1 MKWPSPRIAP
11 VANAPKGFQISLSA
25 QHSTPQSP
33 SKLKNGPRTTDLLP
47 NSRAVLPL
55 SFIQTFG
62 LLGIPLVGMIL
73 VSIAWTAWLIV
84 LTIAPNQTANYL
96 MGTTEFDDGN
106 FWLII
111 DPEPVFMLVSVL
123 SLAALLAAYVD
134 VVLKMT
140 IRRNA
145 KCSTTFIHRVIVSRL
160 YRMSNTI
167 SPRLRLA
174 RKSFELWNE
183 FNNIEGRRRR
193 LFNAVHKTLDLAV
206 QIAGLYR
213 LLEDGVPTYLC
224 YIFACLVAAN
234 SLCFAA
240 LILFPDRHSAFFE
253 IFIDTT
259 FDMVFAVAWPIW
271 WLWYSYDDFDFDRP
285 KALLNL
291 SMYPSSWFERQA
303 RRVANSSEVAMFMFS
318 FDALRMKS
326 GLDLTLRM
334 AMNFSFCHRLSRVV
348 EFMILRKKR
357 ELGAKRSPR
366 TDSKQL
372 HIRRPIALVFIFTC
386 FGVVVHTDQ
395 SILFSDTVCA
405 AYPEC
410 TAYAYRWSKTEDC
423 PCRALIDADEAP
435 RTYAEWNNPVD
446 ATETLRKLART
457 GDLRVLEVVNRR
469 LVTFPDELRRCIG
482 LQSMYVSRYFLV
494 YFEVSKLKLWL
505 RNLMY
510 TDIQAIPDWL
520 AQFTMLEYLSIEGR
534 PMDTNLVTVPDHL
547 FDKMKSLTLLHF
559 GIHQSLQNF
568 PDLTGP
574 TNLKILSAALLISLR
589 EIPSLVALHK
599 LKSVLIVGD
608 NSLVRI
614 PNLSPNS
621 HLSTFAVLDTPA
633 CCNGYIGACD
643 PSHYLCVSNA
653 SCLDKSDPKNQPNAV
668 TEGLLNTVAIATCQI
683 PGTATDFLVP
693 SSKEDIDTCH
703 GVLYKKC
710 YQGNTAGMCY
720 SSRMQ
725 VVACQ
730 TVVLHEMVRRNE
742 IQDGIGLPC
751 DPTVEKW
758 LGCEAS
764 AL

>member
-1 MKWPSPRIAP
+1 M
-11 VANAPKGFQISLSA
+11 V
-25 QHSTPQSP
+25 
-33 SKLKNGPRTTDLLP
+33 
-47 NSRAVLPL
+47 
-55 SFIQTFG
+55 
-62 LLGIPLVGMIL
+62 L
-73 VSIAWTAWLIV
+73 VSIAWTVWLIV
-84 LTIAPNQTANYL
+84 LTVAPNQTANYL

-111 DPEPVFMLVSVL
+111 DPEPVFMVVSVL
-123 SLAALLAAYVD
+123 SLAALLTAYVD

-140 IRRNA
+140 VRRNA
-145 KCSTTFIHRVIVSRL
+145 KCTTTFIYRVIVSKL
-160 YRMSNTI
+160 YRMSNTV

-174 RKSFELWNE
+174 KRSVELWNE

-193 LFNAVHKTLDLAV
+193 LFNAVHKSLDLAV
-206 QIAGLYR
+206 QIAALYR

-224 YIFACLVAAN
+224 YIYACLVAAN

-259 FDMVFAVAWPIW
+259 FDMIFAVAWPIW

-303 RRVANSSEVAMFMFS
+303 RRVANSTEVAMFMFS

-348 EFMILRKKR
+348 EFMILRRKR
-357 ELGAKRSPR
+357 ELSAKRAPIAE
-366 TDSKQL
+366 SKQL
-372 HIRRPIALVFIFTC
+372 HIRRPVALVFIFTC

-395 SILFSDTVCA
+395 SILFSDMVCA
-405 AYPEC
+405 PYPEC

-435 RTYAEWNNPVD
+435 RTYAEWNNPAD
-446 ATETLRKLART
+446 ATELVRKLTKT
-457 GDLRVLEVVNRR
+457 GDLRVLEVINRH
-469 LVTFPDELRRCIG
+469 LVTFPDELRRCTG
-482 LQSMYVSRYFLV
+482 LQSIT
-494 YFEVSKLKLWL
+494 
-505 RNLMY
+505 LMY
-510 TDIQAIPDWL
+510 SDIQVIPDWL
-520 AQFTMLEYLSIEGR
+520 AQFTTLEYLSIEGR
-534 PMDTNLVTVPDHL
+534 SMDTNLITMPDNL
-547 FDKMKSLTLLHF
+547 FDRMKSLTLLHF
-559 GIHQSLQNF
+559 GAHHLLRKI
-568 PDLTGP
+568 PILTGP
-574 TNLKILSAALLISLR
+574 INLNILSVALLLSLR

-599 LKSVLIVGD
+599 LKRVLISGD
-608 NSLVRI
+608 TSLVRI
-614 PNLSPNS
+614 PDLSPIA
-621 HLSTFAVLDTPA
+621 HLPTFVVVDTPA

-643 PSHYLCVSNA
+643 PSHYLCGSNA
-653 SCLDKSDPKNQPNAV
+653 SCLDKADPENQPNAV
-668 TEGLLNTVAIATCQI
+668 TKGLLNTIAIETCQI
-683 PGTATDFLVP
+683 PGTAADFLLLP
-693 SSKEDIDTCH
+693 SKEDIDTCN
-703 GVLYKKC
+703 GVVYKKC
-710 YQGNTAGMCY
+710 YQGNTPGMCY

-730 TVVLHEMVRRNE
+730 TVVLHEEVRRRE

-764 AL
+764 VL